1 MNRKLRSSPGCNCA
15 KYFSIGLVTTAFLI
29 SSSMPL
35 LASPSQDSQS
45 NSTQSSSTQSSSN
58 QSSSNQSSA
67 NQSSSSQANSSPSA
81 TSPTAGQAGTTSQKP
96 EDSLPDAPQATP
108 QTQTGQQQEPAP
120 SGTAGAKAAN
130 VKGAPVAQP
139 AGAAVAPARQH
150 GHRSLLIK
158 LGLLAGAGIA
168 VGTVVA
174 LSAKSQPRPPGAS
187 PAIQP

>member
-1 MNRKLRSSPGCNCA
+1 MNRKLRSSTSRTCA
-15 KYFSIGLVTTAFLI
+15 RYFFVGLLTTAFLI
-29 SSSMPL
+29 SSEMPL
-35 LASPSQDSQS
+35 LASPPQDSQS
-45 NSTQSSSTQSSSN
+45 NSS
-58 QSSSNQSSA
+58 
-67 NQSSSSQANSSPSA
+67 QSSSSPSSSSQSSSSPASASPTA
-81 TSPTAGQAGTTSQKP
+81 TSPTGASQAGTTKP

-108 QTQTGQQQEPAP
+108 QAQTGQQQEPAP

-139 AGAAVAPARQH
+139 AGAAVAPARQR
-150 GHRSLLIK
+150 GHRSLFIK

-187 PAIQP
+187 PAIRP